1 MKIEL
6 IEANMTGLQHA
17 YPNGIYTRIF
27 SKIAGE
33 GNLTLHCSPEHY
45 PNLNVEDLNLNTKY
59 LKVLKPGTRR
69 IQKFF
74 LEYKQTMKIIENTD
88 SDLIIFLSSF
98 PNVQFFH
105 TLAHKKFAN
114 KKVIIMTHGE
124 AEGLVLPGRK
134 WKFWSYP
141 FWITLCYKLKLPEN
155 MFRIVLGESIL
166 ENMRAFSESNHIYYI
181 DQPRDNFK
189 SENKILPMKKE
200 NIFAF
205 IGNCLYKKG
214 GAAFVKAAEFKS
226 PDSKSKFEIIGAY
239 DLNEHLSSLKL
250 TLLSKP
256 HEMIPRK
263 IFNEALEN
271 ITYACFPY
279 PNDTYKFTASG
290 AVLDAIIYLKPIIY
304 IKNDYF
310 DGIFKNAGDIGYR
323 CEDEKEFIET
333 INRLDETPDTKRYSE
348 QVANLKQLQ
357 NKFAIENVEMQ
368 LNDIIQSVMNSKTL

>member
-1 MKIEL
+1 MKIDL

-27 SKIAGE
+27 SKIAG
-33 GNLTLHCSPEHY
+33 NSNVTLHCSPEHY
-45 PNLNVEDLNLNTKY
+45 PNLNVDDLNLNIDY
-59 LKVLKPGTRR
+59 LKVLKPGTKRV
-69 IQKFF
+69 QKFF
-74 LEYKQTMKIIENTD
+74 LEYKQTMDIIKKSD
-88 SDLIIFLSSF
+88 ADLIIFLSSF

-105 TLAHKKFAN
+105 TLAYKKFKD
-114 KKVIIMTHGE
+114 KKIIIMTHGE

-141 FWITLCYKLKLPEN
+141 FWITLCYKLELPNN

-166 ENMRAFSESNHIYYI
+166 ENMRAFSKSDRIYYI

-189 SENKILPMKKE
+189 ELNNVTPKNKD

-214 GAAFVKAAEFKS
+214 GESFVKATNEVS
-226 PDSKSKFEIIGAY
+226 LDSKSKFVIIGAY
-239 DLNEHLSSLKL
+239 DLDEKEISSRL

-263 IFNEALEN
+263 LFNESLESV
-271 ITYACFPY
+271 TYACFPY
-279 PNDTYKFTASG
+279 PSDTYKFTASG
-290 AVLDAIIYLKPIIY
+290 AVLDAVIYLKPIVY

-310 DGIFKNAGDIGYR
+310 DGIFANAGDIGYR
-323 CEDEKEFIET
+323 CEDENEFIAT
-333 INRLDETPDTKRYSE
+333 IKKLDESSDVDRYNL
-348 QVANLKQLQ
+348 QVANLRKLQQKFSIDNVEKQLS
-357 NKFAIENVEMQ
+357 K
-368 LNDIIQSVMNSKTL
+368 IIKNVMNS

>member
-17 YPNGIYTRIF
+17 YPNGVYTRIF
-27 SKIAGE
+27 SKLAGE

-45 PNLNVEDLNLNTKY
+45 PNLNVEDLNLPVQF
-59 LKVLKPGTRR
+59 LKVLKPGTKR
-69 IQKFF
+69 IKKFF
-74 LEYKQTMKIIENTD
+74 LEYKQTMKILRESD

-105 TLAHKKFAN
+105 TLAAKKFYN

-124 AEGLVLPGRK
+124 AEGLVLPGRR

-141 FWITLCYKLKLPEN
+141 FWITLCYKLKLPN
-155 MFRIVLGESIL
+155 NISRIVLGESIL
-166 ENMRAFSESNHIYYI
+166 NNMKPFCNSKQIYFI

-189 SENKILPMKKE
+189 TENSIAPRPKQ
-200 NIFAF
+200 NVFAF

-214 GAAFVKAAEFKS
+214 GESFVKAANAVS
-226 PDSKSKFEIIGAY
+226 NDSGSKFIIIGAY
-239 DLNEHLSSLKL
+239 DLDESNIASRI

-263 IFNEALEN
+263 LFNESLESV
-271 ITYACFPY
+271 TYACFPY
-279 PNDTYKFTASG
+279 PSDTYKFTASG
-290 AVLDAIIYLKPIIY
+290 AVLDAVIYLKPIIY

-310 DGIFKNAGDIGYR
+310 DGIFKDAGDIGYR
-323 CEDEKEFIET
+323 CENETEFIET
-333 INRLDETPDTKRYSE
+333 IKRLNETPDLVRYSK
-348 QVANLKQLQ
+348 QVENLRNLQ
-357 NKFAIENVEMQ
+357 NKFSVENVEKQ
-368 LNDIIQSVMNSKTL
+368 LEIILNSVLD